1 MNFIKKILI
10 ITIISSMLFSFPSRA
25 GLGEAGKIS
34 MLAIGGLIAVAYLAE
49 NQNKIPEYYDKDP
62 VGFKNLFNSLDSLK
76 PNTEKSFNDLANVK
90 KWMEEILNQKESF
103 PIDEESLKDKTL
115 KTPIPIKEKL
125 NVFMSKHPKIESLAD
140 RFKHRKDK
148 DFESHNKIETPIPEQ
163 RNIDDYISYSS
174 TLLGKNMV
182 RQSGIPKPPN
192 TAAHHIVP
200 ENDKEADDA
209 RKILKKHV
217 IDINGYENGVFL
229 PTANNGGVDPG
240 ITHSGRHPKDYAI
253 EINKRIDNADIIG
266 GKQAVL
272 NELNK
277 IRQELT
283 SAKNNESWNKVI
295 K

>member
-49 NQNKIPEYYDKDP
+49 NHNKIPEYYDKDP
-62 VGFKNLFNSLDSLK
+62 VGFKNFFNSLDSLK

-125 NVFMSKHPKIESLAD
+125 SVFMSKHPKIESLAD

-148 DFESHNKIETPIPEQ
+148 DFESHNKIETPIQEQ

-200 ENDKEADDA
+200 ENDKEAQKA
-209 RKILKKHV
+209 RDILSGHI

-240 ITHSGRHPKDYAI
+240 ITHSGRHPTDYAKA
-253 EINKRIDNADIIG
+253 INKRIEDADNVG

-272 NELNK
+272 AQLEK
-277 IRQELT
+277 IRQELL
-283 SAKNNESWNKVI
+283 SAKNNEAWNKVV

>member
-1 MNFIKKILI
+1 MNSIKKILI
-10 ITIISSMLFSFPSRA
+10 ITIISSMLFSLPSRA
-25 GLGEAGKIS
+25 GLGKTGAVA
-34 MLAIGGLIAVAYLAE
+34 MLAVGGLIAVSYLAE
-49 NQNKIPEYYDKDP
+49 NKNKIPEYYDQDP
-62 VGFKNLFNSLDSLK
+62 DGFKKLFNSLDSLR
-76 PNTEKSFNDLANVK
+76 PNTEKLANDLENVK
-90 KWMEEILNQKESF
+90 EWMGEVLNQKENF

-200 ENDKEADDA
+200 ENDKEADAA

-229 PTANNGGVDPG
+229 PTANNGGVAPG
-240 ITHSGRHPKDYAI
+240 ITHSGRHPK
-253 EINKRIDNADIIG
+253 
-266 GKQAVL
+266 
-272 NELNK
+272 K
-277 IRQELT
+277 ICYK
-283 SAKNNESWNKVI
+283 SK
-295 K
+295 

>member
-1 MNFIKKILI
+1 MNFIKKILL

-25 GLGEAGKIS
+25 GLGKTG
-34 MLAIGGLIAVAYLAE
+34 AVANLAE

-103 PIDEESLKDKTL
+103 PVDEESLKNKTL

-148 DFESHNKIETPIPEQ
+148 EFESHNKIETPIPEQ

-200 ENDKEADDA
+200 ENDKEADAA
-209 RKILKKHV
+209 RKILKKHI

-240 ITHSGRHPKDYAI
+240 ITHSGRHPTDYAKA
-253 EINKRIDNADIIG
+253 INKRIEDADNVG

-272 NELNK
+272 DQLEK
-277 IRQELT
+277 IRQELL
-283 SAKNNESWNKVI
+283 SAKNNEAWNKVI

>member
-10 ITIISSMLFSFPSRA
+10 ITIISSMLFSLPSRA
-25 GLGEAGKIS
+25 GLGKTGAIA
-34 MLAIGGLIAVAYLAE
+34 MLTVGGLIAVAYLAE
-49 NQNKIPEYYDKDP
+49 NQNKIPEYYDQDP
-62 VGFKNLFNSLDSLK
+62 DGFKKLFNSLDSLK

-148 DFESHNKIETPIPEQ
+148 DFENHNKIETPVPEQ
-163 RNIDDYISYSS
+163 KSIEDYVSYSS

-182 RQSGIPKPPN
+182 KKSGIPKPPN

-200 ENDKEADDA
+200 ENDKEAQDA
-209 RKILKKHV
+209 RDIMNKYG
-217 IDINGYENGVFL
+217 IDINGADNGVFL
-229 PTANNGGVDPG
+229 PTKNNGGVDPG
-240 ITHSGRHPKDYAI
+240 ITHNGRHPKDYAI

-272 NELNK
+272 NEINK

-283 SAKNNESWNKVI
+283 SAKNNESWNRVI

>member
-10 ITIISSMLFSFPSRA
+10 ITIISSMLFSLPSRA
-25 GLGEAGKIS
+25 GLGKTGAIA
-34 MLAIGGLIAVAYLAE
+34 MLTVGGLIAVAYLAE
-49 NQNKIPEYYDKDP
+49 NQNKIPEYYDQDP
-62 VGFKNLFNSLDSLK
+62 DGFKKLFNSLDSLK

-200 ENDKEADDA
+200 ENDKEAQDA
-209 RKILKKHV
+209 RDIMNKYG
-217 IDINGYENGVFL
+217 IDINGADNGVFL
-229 PTANNGGVDPG
+229 PTKNNGGVDPG
-240 ITHSGRHPKDYAI
+240 ITHNGRHPKDYTRI
-253 EINKRIDNADIIG
+253 INQKIVQADLFG
-266 GKQAVL
+266 GKQAVI
-272 NELNK
+272 NELKNM
-277 IRQELT
+277 RNELL
-283 SAKNNESWNKVI
+283 SANNNESWDKVI

>member
-49 NQNKIPEYYDKDP
+49 NHNKIPEYYDKDP

-103 PIDEESLKDKTL
+103 PVAEESLKDKTL

-229 PTANNGGVDPG
+229 PTANNGGVAPG
-240 ITHSGRHPKDYAI
+240 ITHSGRHPKKYVIKVND
-253 EINKRIDNADIIG
+253 RIVAADKIG
-266 GKQAVL
+266 GKQAVEKEL
-272 NELNK
+272 NNLRNEL
-277 IRQELT
+277 ET
-283 SAKNNESWNKVI
+283 AAKNDKWENVI